1 MLPHSLSNLSI
12 SLEHLAILNNEVGGN
27 IPEGIGRLSNL
38 MALYMGPNLLTGS
51 IPASLGKLSKLN
63 VISLAQNRL
72 SGEIPPTLGN
82 LTQLSEL
89 YLSMNAFTGEIPSAL
104 GKCPLGVLALAYN
117 KLSGNIPKE
126 IFSSSRL
133 RSISLLSNMLVGPMP
148 SELGLLKN
156 LQGLDF
162 SQNKLTGEIPI
173 SIGGCQSLEFLLVSQ
188 NFLHGSIPSTMNKLT
203 GLQELDLSSNNI
215 SGIIP
220 VFLGSFIGLTY
231 LNLSFNNL
239 IGEVPD
245 DGIFRNATAFSIVGN
260 VGLCGGIPVLSL
272 PSCTN
277 QQAREHKF
285 PKLAVAMSVSITC
298 LFLVIS
304 IGLMSVLCKK
314 HKSSS
319 GQTSTRAVRNQLPR
333 VSYTELSMGTNGFSS
348 SNLIGEGRFGSVYK
362 ANMSFDQYS
371 VVAVKVLKLQERG
384 ASHSFLAEC
393 EALRYLRHR
402 NLVKILT
409 ACSSIDPRGHDFKAL
424 IFEYLPNGSLE
435 KWLHTHIDEQSDQ
448 SVLNI
453 YQKLS
458 IATDVGSAVEYLH
471 DYKPV
476 PIVHCDLK
484 PSNILLDS
492 DMMAHVGDFGLARF
506 TNQGDNNASQVSSSW
521 AAFRGTIGYAAPGA
535 HLSLAKNILLALLP
549 FKIYET
555 FTIPCK

>member
-1 MLPHSLSNLSI
+1 
-12 SLEHLAILNNEVGGN
+12 
-27 IPEGIGRLSNL
+27 

-298 LFLVIS
+298 LFLVIG
-304 IGLMSVLCKK
+304 IGLISVLCKK

-319 GQTSTRAVRNQLPR
+319 GPTSTRAVRNQLPR